1 MNIIFINQFFT
12 KVTVKVFHSYFCPQT
27 IRLIGINHIGFAAV
41 CIGIKLINFG
51 TLLKII
57 LVSVDKQKI
66 AVLDSGGKLI
76 YNQYSII
83 ATVNQLH
90 IRCGVDRTCANRSI
104 AKRIADGFNIHPIF
118 SVFRGLD
125 DDCPLHNVRG

>member
-12 KVTVKVFHSYFCPQT
+12 KVTVKVFRSYFCSQA
-27 IRLIGINHIGFAAV
+27 ICLIGISHIGFAAV

-51 TLLKII
+51 TLLVII

-66 AVLDSGGKLI
+66 AVLGSDGKLI
-76 YNQYSII
+76 YNHYSVI

-90 IRCGVDRTCANRSI
+90 ISCDVNRTCANRRI
-104 AKRIADGFNIHPIF
+104 AKRIADGFNIYPVF